1 VITAIASDLHIGAAS
16 PGSVLASPELRRR
29 LVEALADADRVVL
42 LGDVLELRQ
51 APLGRVLE
59 AARPFFSELGEA
71 LGGKQ
76 VILVPGNHDHHLIAW
91 EREHGLSTDGAESE
105 PVTPSRGGPLA
116 TLAAVMGEAELTLA
130 YPGMR
135 PRDDVWVTHGH
146 YLDAHN
152 TVPALET
159 LAVAVAT
166 RRVKAFRGD
175 QPLTPD
181 EYERALT
188 PLYGIAF
195 RQAQRRNGDRPPTAV
210 NPSTALW
217 RMLEGPGGRARFGR
231 LLGGVAVP
239 VVISTLNAAG
249 LGPFKMDFSGRA
261 LRLGSIHAMS
271 EVVRRLGVDAGHV
284 VFGHTH
290 RTGPLERDPGWNTPN
305 GVNLYNSGSWVYERA
320 FLGPSA
326 AESPYWPGTVVVVE
340 DSGAPVVRRLL
351 DDVSHEELAAAAAR
365 SYAGGGEPPS
375 AA

>member
-1 VITAIASDLHIGAAS
+1 MTTAIASDLHIGAAS
-16 PGSVLASPELRRR
+16 PGSVLTSHEIRRR
-29 LVEALADADRVVL
+29 LVEALAEADQVVL

-71 LGGKQ
+71 LGGKR

-91 EREHGLSTDGAESE
+91 EREHGMSADGAEPE
-105 PVTPSRGGPLA
+105 PARPSKGGPLA
-116 TLAAVMGEAELTLA
+116 TLAAVMGDADLRLG
-130 YPGMR
+130 YPGIR
-135 PRDDVWVTHGH
+135 LRDDVWATHGH

-159 LAVAVAT
+159 LAVAMAT
-166 RRVKAFRGD
+166 RRVKAFRAED
-175 QPLTPD
+175 ALTPAD
-181 EYERALT
+181 YERALT

-195 RQAQRRNGDRPPTAV
+195 RQAQRRNGGRAPTAT

-239 VVISTLNAAG
+239 VVIGSLNAAG

-261 LRLGSIHAMS
+261 LRLGSIHGMS
-271 EVVRRLGVDAGHV
+271 EVVRRLGIDAGHV

-290 RTGPLERDPGWNTPN
+290 RTGPLERDPGWNTPD
-305 GVNLYNSGSWVYERA
+305 GVNLYNSGNWVYERA

-326 AESPYWPGTVVVVE
+326 AESPYWPGTIIVVD

-351 DDVSHEELAAAAAR
+351 EDVSHDELAAAAAG

-375 AA
+375 AE